1 MSPLENRPRRRAN
14 VLAAVLTLMATALAS
29 GQATRFNAPNLVEI
43 SPTLVTSGQ
52 PTAEAL
58 GTLKARGFEAVIYLA
73 PPTVPSAV
81 RDEGPIV
88 TRQGLTFIN
97 IPIKF
102 DDPTDADFEEFA
114 AALQSLDQRKTLVHC
129 EVNLRASTMV
139 FLYRAIVLKED
150 PRVAYEALSGV
161 WVPHGPWRQLIE
173 EELRRHKV
181 TFELL

>member
-1 MSPLENRPRRRAN
+1 MAALESRRRAN
-14 VLAAVLTLMATALAS
+14 VLAALLMMMATAVAS
-29 GQATRFNAPNLVEI
+29 GQTPRFNAPNLVEI

-52 PTAEAL
+52 PSAEAL
-58 GTLKARGFEAVIYLA
+58 GTLKARGFEALIYLA
-73 PPTVPSAV
+73 SPTVPSAV
-81 RDEGPIV
+81 RDEGLIV

-102 DDPTDADFEEFA
+102 DNPTEADFEQFA
-114 AALQSLDQRKTLVHC
+114 AAMQGLGQRKTLVHC

-161 WVPHGPWRQLIE
+161 WVPHGPWRRLIE
-173 EELRRHKV
+173 EELRKHNV